1 MKGDESE
8 VHYKLGMVSRWLYHW
23 NTILNSGSITQSK
36 ESKVLPVIQYIYK
49 ASFTQIMNSC
59 ESMIDA

>member
-1 MKGDESE
+1 MSLVWFLDDCIIGT
-8 VHYKLGMVSRWLYHW
+8 L
-23 NTILNSGSITQSK
+23 LNSGSITQSN

-49 ASFTQIMNSC
+49 AGFTQIMNSC